1 MTDAVKKDTVPKQRR
16 FPKNPYRN
24 ILVCAKCGAAMRY
37 EQSNLNGANPYV
49 AYVCSAALKTGQCS
63 KQRTRFAYVDN
74 LIRQALEQEIT
85 LANDIC
91 AQIKAEGTPAA
102 LDRAEGQY
110 QGKIQPLLSEIREI
124 NEEFQ
129 LLHTEYLVG
138 NISAEAYQ
146 QQKQTLAEA
155 TRNAGQQIADATEK
169 IKSFRALFTKANPWI
184 NLYQGKTLPEVLPQ
198 KLSKSFLAQVQ
209 LSPEGKISVTF
220 REQEWKQKL
229 IDMME
234 G

>member
-1 MTDAVKKDTVPKQRR
+1 MTDTARKDTTPKQRR

-63 KQRTRFAYVDN
+63 KQRTRFTYVDS

-85 LANDIC
+85 LANDIF
-91 AQIKAEGTPAA
+91 AQLKAEGTPAA

-110 QGKIQPLLSEIREI
+110 QGKIQQHLSEVRKI

-129 LLHTEYLVG
+129 LLRTEYLVG

-155 TRNAGQQIADATEK
+155 TLNAGQQIAGATEI
-169 IKSFRALFTKANPWI
+169 IKSFRALFTKANPWL
-184 NLYQGKTLPEVLPQ
+184 NLYQGKILPEVLPQ
-198 KLSKSFLAQVQ
+198 KLSKSYFEKIQ
-209 LSPEGKISVTF
+209 LSPEGKIYVIF

-229 IDMME
+229 MEMME

>member
-1 MTDAVKKDTVPKQRR
+1 MTKTVRNDIKTKQRR

-37 EQSNLNGANPYV
+37 EQSNLNGTNPYV

-74 LIRQALEQEIT
+74 LIRQALESEIT
-85 LANDIC
+85 MADRIYE
-91 AQIKAEGTPAA
+91 QIETEGTPAV
-102 LDRAEGQY
+102 LDRAERQY
-110 QGKIQPLLSEIREI
+110 QGEIQQHLSQVRKI

-169 IKSFRALFTKANPWI
+169 IKSFRALFTKANPWL

-209 LSPEGKISVTF
+209 LSPEGNISVTF

-229 IDMME
+229 IEGME

>member
-1 MTDAVKKDTVPKQRR
+1 MTNTSKNGITPKQRR

-37 EQSNLNGANPYV
+37 EQRNLSGANPNV
-49 AYVCSAALKTGQCS
+49 AYVCSAALKTGECS
-63 KQRTRFAYVDN
+63 HQRTRFTYADT
-74 LIRQALEQEIT
+74 LIRQALEGEIT
-85 LANDIC
+85 MADRIYER
-91 AQIKAEGTPAA
+91 IDSEGTPAA

-110 QGKIQPLLSEIREI
+110 QGEVQQLLSEVRKI

-146 QQKQTLAEA
+146 QQKQTLAEE
-155 TRNAGQQIADATEK
+155 TRNVGQQIADATEK
-169 IKSFRALFTKANPWI
+169 IKSFRALFTKANPWLS
-184 NLYQGKTLPEVLPQ
+184 LYQGKTLPEVLPQ

-209 LSPEGKISVTF
+209 LSPEGEISVTF
-220 REQEWKQKL
+220 REQECKQKL
-229 IDMME
+229 IEMME